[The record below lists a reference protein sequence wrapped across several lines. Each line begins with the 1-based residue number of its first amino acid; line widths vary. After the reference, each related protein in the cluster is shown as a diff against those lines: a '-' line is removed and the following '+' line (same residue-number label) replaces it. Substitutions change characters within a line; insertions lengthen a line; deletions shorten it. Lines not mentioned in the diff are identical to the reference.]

1 MTLLLLYI
9 SLGGD
14 KFFIIV
20 GLASS
25 VTFAAGY
32 FDSSS
37 CRVVSL
43 TLTLKGVMHEAL
55 VAVES
60 VFFKMLLRI
69 TTF

>member
-1 MTLLLLYI
+1 MLCF
-9 SLGGD
+9 SLDGE
-14 KFFIIV
+14 KCFTMV

-25 VTFAAGY
+25 VMFAAGC

-37 CRVVSL
+37 CRASL
-43 TLTLKGVMHEAL
+43 TLTLKGVIHEAL

-69 TTF
+69 TTY

>member
-1 MTLLLLYI
+1 MTLLLLCF
-9 SLGGD
+9 SLD
-14 KFFIIV
+14 REKFFIVV

-25 VTFAAGY
+25 VKFATDY

-37 CRVVSL
+37 CRASL
-43 TLTLKGVMHEAL
+43 TLTLKGVIHEAL

-69 TTF
+69 TTY

>member
-1 MTLLLLYI
+1 M
-9 SLGGD
+9 
-14 KFFIIV
+14 V

-25 VTFAAGY
+25 VTFAEGY

-37 CRVVSL
+37 CRVSL
-43 TLTLKGVMHEAL
+43 TLTLKGVIHEAL

-69 TTF
+69 TTY